1 MHDLLVNIIELVSV
15 DADGDVVAEVLAVHY
30 VNGKLGVTVAIFEED
45 DDGEEEPIPEPVV
58 HNVVNLVAE
67 KGILSG

>member
-1 MHDLLVNIIELVSV
+1 MHDLLDKLSELAIV

-45 DDGEEEPIPEPVV
+45 DDGEEEPVPEPVV
-58 HNVVNLVAE
+58 RNVVNLVAE